1 MEFNT
6 ILSIIIIIVIVIV
19 IVIFSVLLGVF
30 NKSNTSQDETI
41 SENKKLIEENKEAI
55 EAVKRLAEENHEVVY
70 MYDTQASAILLST
83 TAKSGERTYDE
94 TKQYY
99 IPVTIYGYYD
109 TVTGE
114 AVISTKQFLL
124 DISDIKSE
132 TNIGRTLTLVG
143 LTTRKYTNFYVDYSD
158 VNADLLN
165 KEHFYKESIIGGTF
179 KFAIPTKEIT
189 THHTVYKF
197 SDIKEGIL
205 IPVKNPTKNVDSKL
219 RTWPK
224 GYDLFVKN
232 ASINNNVLSY
242 AVNAIGMNNKASVIS
257 IALLNVSLIDQKH
270 YEEQEKKSKSSD

>member
-6 ILSIIIIIVIVIV
+6 ILSIIIIIVVVIIIIV
-19 IVIFSVLLGVF
+19 FGVLLGIF

-41 SENKKLIEENKEAI
+41 SENKKLIEENKDAI
-55 EAVKRLAEENHEVVY
+55 KAVKRLAEENNDVVY

-94 TKQYY
+94 TKRYY
-99 IPVTIYGYYD
+99 VPVTIYGYYD

-143 LTTRKYTNFYVDYSD
+143 IETRKYDNFYVDYSD

-165 KEHFYKESIIGGTF
+165 KDYFYKTSIIGGTF

-232 ASINNNVLSY
+232 ASINNNVINY

-257 IALLNVSLIDQKH
+257 IALLNVSLLDKKH
-270 YEEQEKKSKSSD
+270 YVEQEKNSKSSD